1 MIEDRLREVRL
12 DEPALLLDL
21 DALVARAAC
30 RRRALRLAATLAV
43 LVALATLSALW
54 P

>member
-21 DALVARAAC
+21 DALVARAA
-30 RRRALRLAATLAV
+30 RHRRALRLAVTLAV
-43 LVALATLSALW
+43 LVTLATLSTLW